1 MDDSISDV
9 LSENIGFHYY
19 IFYLIL
25 YFEINLS
32 TTLDDIVTYS
42 VKSTYRPRKTTPK
55 QAGN

>member
-32 TTLDDIVTYS
+32 TTLDDIVTYR
-42 VKSTYRPRKTTPK
+42 VKSTYR
-55 QAGN
+55 